1 RLNAGIFSLHLSLT
15 ALFVALPL
23 QLVDMAGITADRH
36 WQIYVP
42 VLVLSVAGMVP
53 LLVVAHRRH
62 RYRETMAAAI
72 VLMIAAELLFPAAG
86 GSLAGLVVGLRL
98 FFVGFNALEAM
109 LPSLVSRLSPAG
121 SRGTT
126 LGVYNTFEFAG
137 IFVGGFAGGMA
148 YGAFGPAGAYLLAA
162 LVLVGL
168 LVAVIGAPP
177 PRLLDSFTLM
187 CRNCRATAA

>member
-1 RLNAGIFSLHLSLT
+1 RGCG
-15 ALFVALPL
+15 VP
-23 QLVDMAGITADRH
+23 MAGALG
-36 WQIYVP
+36 
-42 VLVLSVAGMVP
+42 LVF
-53 LLVVAHRRH
+53 
-62 RYRETMAAAI
+62 
-72 VLMIAAELLFPAAG
+72 AAELASPAAG
-86 GSLAGLVVGLRL
+86 GGLAGLVVGLWL
-98 FFVGFNALEAM
+98 FFVGFNALEAR

-126 LGVYNTFEFAG
+126 LGVYNTFEFSG
-137 IFVGGFAGGMA
+137 IFVGGLAGVMA